1 MKKIIILFVFFVTTA
16 AVQAQL
22 TVSSNG
28 NVFVQRDSM
37 TSNAALSVGMMPGV
51 TLQSYDTCKM
61 GIRTYSYNSA
71 SSGKDIGV
79 FGEASNAYPT
89 NDNYSILIRCI
100 QELRDEIYELRSKEA
115 KRDIDVE
122 KMIVAK

>member
-1 MKKIIILFVFFVTTA
+1 MKIISVLSVFLVMTVT
-16 AVQAQL
+16 VQAQL

-51 TLQSYDTCKM
+51 TLQSYDTFKM

-79 FGEASNAYPT
+79 FGEAGNAYPT

-100 QELRDEIYELRSKEA
+100 QELRDEIHELRS
-115 KRDIDVE
+115 
-122 KMIVAK
+122 